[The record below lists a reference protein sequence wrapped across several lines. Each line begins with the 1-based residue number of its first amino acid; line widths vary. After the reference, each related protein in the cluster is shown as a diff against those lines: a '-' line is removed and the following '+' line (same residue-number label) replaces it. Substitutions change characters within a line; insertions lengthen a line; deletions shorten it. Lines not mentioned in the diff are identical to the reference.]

1 MQRSYSKM
9 SKVMEYAIRS
19 HIHLAIFSFIYIL
32 GMYKENEYS
41 LYYALMFAFGI
52 LSIYN
57 FHRLW
62 KLRGGDLP
70 DVILN
75 WLEANKASVISL
87 SIVSLVAASYLYA
100 RYFAQNYLIHFLCA
114 TCFLTSI
121 LYVYRIRRY
130 SLREIPYLK
139 IFLVFGIWYFLLH
152 IMPLILFNSFV
163 YPFEG
168 FILLFAIL
176 IPSDMKDID
185 YDPEEMKTI
194 PQVIG
199 TVNSLKL
206 IRFLSILGV
215 SYTLVIQND
224 LTLPWAISF
233 TYMFLLTFFHSRI
246 NKDYYFVW
254 VDACFLIVGTA
265 LLF

>member
-1 MQRSYSKM
+1 M

-19 HIHLAIFSFIYIL
+19 HIHLAIFSFIYIH
-32 GMYKENEYS
+32 GIYNGNEYS
-41 LYYALMFAFGI
+41 PYYALMFAFGI

-62 KLRGGDLP
+62 KLRRGDLP

-75 WLEANKASVISL
+75 WLEANKASVIFISIISL
-87 SIVSLVAASYLYA
+87 LSAGYLYA
-100 RYFAQNYLIHFLCA
+100 RYFAQNYLIHLLCA
-114 TCFLTSI
+114 ACVLICI
-121 LYVYRIRRY
+121 LYVYRIRKY
-130 SLREIPYLK
+130 SLREIPYIK

-152 IMPLILFNSFV
+152 IMPHMLFKSFV

-199 TVNSLKL
+199 TNNSLKL
-206 IRFLSILGV
+206 MRLLSILGIC
-215 SYTLVIQND
+215 YLVIIQNNSAM
-224 LTLPWAISF
+224 PWIISF

-246 NKDYYFVW
+246 NKDYFFVW
-254 VDACFLIVGTA
+254 IDACFLIVGVA
-265 LLF
+265 LLLS